1 MFTTLQLMQR
11 QQQRRYRRQRR
22 WQQTAAT
29 SPPLDCAEKSHGGC
43 GQQQHPSMF
52 SFSLQHVRF
61 AGAPL
66 LCNTCA
72 SLVPPS
78 PSPDAAA
85 ELTKAMQTALLMK
98 KVKANKRGIS
108 SLMAATQAEPIVS
121 PLQQSAPKRKKFS
134 RGSAIVA
141 AAAAAN
147 TTLVVDRA
155 FSRFSQA
162 LLASAGRCSLCDLR
176 TANPP
181 AHTNDVVD
189 RLFSLHTAAHLPAA
203 SNGARSSNLAMLCGA
218 CASYFSLATL
228 RV

>member
-1 MFTTLQLMQR
+1 
-11 QQQRRYRRQRR
+11 
-22 WQQTAAT
+22 
-29 SPPLDCAEKSHGGC
+29 
-43 GQQQHPSMF
+43 MF

-155 FSRFSQA
+155 LSRFSQA

-189 RLFSLHTAAHLPAA
+189 RLFSLYCNTAAANLPAA
-203 SNGARSSNLAMLCGA
+203 SNETRSSNLAMLCGA